1 MRPKQRATT
10 GSGDLF
16 RARLEQIINMKH
28 ELVQLAGKIDWAWID
43 GEIAPLYSDQG
54 RPGIATRFVIGL
66 LLLKHIYG
74 LSDEGV
80 CERWVHDPY
89 FQFFTGEEFFQHEF
103 PHERSDLS
111 HWRKRLGDKL
121 ELLLAESLRVA
132 HASGALRARDLA
144 RVTIDTTV
152 QPKAITFP
160 TDAKLLHAAIKGL
173 NRLARKHGVRLRQS
187 YRRVAK
193 HAAMMA
199 GRYAHAKQ
207 FNRHRKQLRI
217 LRTRLGRIIR
227 DISRK
232 IAGETGLEEVFTWPL
247 ARARQIRSQQ
257 QRQRGWKLYSFHAP
271 EVECIGKG
279 KARAPYEFGVKVS
292 IVTTNARAPGGQF
305 VLHAKALPGN
315 PYDGHTLRAAIED
328 TERLTGRT
336 IERVYADK
344 GYRGHDAQN
353 PHRVFIS
360 GQKRGVFGAIK
371 RELRR
376 RSAIEPVIGHMKAEG
391 HLDRCHLKGSAGDA
405 ANAILSAVGYNLRR
419 VLAWLR
425 ILLRLILNALWRV
438 FVIHPELKSTS

>member
-1 MRPKQRATT
+1 MRPKQHETT

-28 ELVQLAGKIDWAWID
+28 ELVQPAGKLDWTWID
-43 GEIAPLYSDQG
+43 GEIAPLYSGQG
-54 RPGIATRFVIGL
+54 RPGVETRFVIGL

-80 CERWVHDPY
+80 CDRWVHDPY
-89 FQFFTGEEFFQHEF
+89 FQYFTGEEFFQHEF
-103 PHERSDLS
+103 PHERSDLR

-132 HASGALRARDLA
+132 HASGALRTKDLA
-144 RVTIDTTV
+144 RVTVDTTV
-152 QPKAITFP
+152 QPKAVTFP

-187 YRRVAK
+187 YLRIAK
-193 HAAMMA
+193 QAAMMA

-207 FNRHRKQLRI
+207 FNRHRRQLRI

-232 IAGETGLEEVFTWPL
+232 VAGQQALEEAFQWPL
-247 ARARQIRSQQ
+247 ARAGQIRSQQ

-279 KARAPYEFGVKVS
+279 KASAPYEFGVKVS
-292 IVTTNARAPGGQF
+292 IATTNARAPGGQF
-305 VLHAKALPGN
+305 VLHARELPGN

-328 TERLTGRT
+328 TERLTGRE
-336 IERVYADK
+336 IERAYVDK
-344 GYRGHDAQN
+344 GYRGHDAPN

-360 GQKRGVFGAIK
+360 GQKRGVFGVIK

-391 HLDRCHLKGSAGDA
+391 HLGRCYLKGTAGDDT
-405 ANAILSAVGYNLRR
+405 NAILTAVGHNLRL
-419 VLAWLR
+419 VLNWLK
-425 ILLRLILNALWRV
+425 ILLRLILIALWCRLTP
-438 FVIHPELKSTS
+438 HPTLKSAC